1 MLIFPFNYRS
11 TNLPLNFY
19 LSFPHLSSPHTPS
32 PAFLLRVSP
41 YYLHFP
47 FSPPSTSLLLP
58 KTSAASP
65 RHSPSPSPSLSPQS
79 PSPSPRRRP
88 VWCLSGLISGWWIV
102 LIGSRYQL
110 NSSGTTLAII
120 SRAEGIRKKGTYN
133 DKYLSLPLRILCNH
147 G

>member
-1 MLIFPFNYRS
+1 MLINERTTIRLPWPDLFPLFPS
-11 TNLPLNFY
+11 TTAQLIYPSTFTFHFLTYPL
-19 LSFPHLSSPHTPS
+19 LTPS
-32 PAFLLRVSP
+32 PAFLLHVSP

-79 PSPSPRRRP
+79 PSPRRRRP

-110 NSSGTTLAII
+110 NSSGTTSNHLAGG
-120 SRAEGIRKKGTYN
+120 RHQKKR
-133 DKYLSLPLRILCNH
+133 DIQR
-147 G
+147 

>member
-32 PAFLLRVSP
+32 PAFLLHVSP

-65 RHSPSPSPSLSPQS
+65 RHLPSPSPSLSPQS
-79 PSPSPRRRP
+79 LTPPRVVVGQSGAYQ
-88 VWCLSGLISGWWIV
+88 VWYLAGGLFWLGQDI
-102 LIGSRYQL
+102 
-110 NSSGTTLAII
+110 NSIRLAPLAII
-120 SRAEGIRKKGTYN
+120 SRAEGIRKKGTCN
-133 DKYLSLPLRILCNH
+133 DKYLSLPIRIYM
-147 G
+147 